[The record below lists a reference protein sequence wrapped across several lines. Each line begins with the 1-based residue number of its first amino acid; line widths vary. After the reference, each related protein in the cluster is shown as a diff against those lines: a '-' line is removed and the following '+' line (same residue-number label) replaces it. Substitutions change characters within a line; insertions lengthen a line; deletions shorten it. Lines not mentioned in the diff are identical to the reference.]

1 MSRHTDDDDWI
12 EQAAREHNDEKRAV
26 ARRKEI
32 RELARTV
39 MLHFPDMNARAA
51 VLLATGVFD
60 EVEDVKIPD
69 KAKP

>member
-12 EQAAREHNDEKRAV
+12 ERAAREHNDEKQA
-26 ARRKEI
+26 AERRKQI

-39 MLHFPDMNARAA
+39 MLHFPDVNARAA
-51 VLLATGVFD
+51 VLLATGIFD

-69 KAKP
+69 RVKP